1 MQGNNS
7 NFNIMIVED
16 EKEQELDKNYTSINK
31 TEDESLKKYSIMKNL
46 KLYGSST
53 N

>member
-1 MQGNNS
+1 VKGNNS
-7 NFNIMIVED
+7 NFNIMIIED
-16 EKEQELDKNYTSINK
+16 EKEQELDKNYNTNNK
-31 TEDESLKKYSIMKNL
+31 TEDGSLKKYSIMKNL